1 MTESNAAE
9 TARAG
14 DQRGRKRANFR
25 IALLLVLVGAIL
37 FVSYYRVFLKG
48 RISTDNAYV
57 MADSATI
64 SSRIAG
70 NIQAV
75 HVRNDDA
82 VKAGSLLLELD
93 DRDYRAILEKNRA
106 ALARTEA
113 DIAVAEFTVELTG
126 SQTVAQ
132 VQAAEAM
139 VKAAE
144 DREKEARHRM
154 EEHEQMRAGAM
165 ADSTHARRDM
175 ERYNALLESGAGSE
189 QQRDRSSTTFKKS
202 RAQLEAAGAQ
212 IAAARAALNAALQDV
227 DRAKA
232 QLENAR
238 ADQLRV
244 NIEKNKLASLAAR
257 RGEIQAELRLAELNL
272 SYCAL
277 KAPISGYIAQSR
289 IQVGD
294 RVQPGQALFS
304 IVPLDEVYVEAN
316 LKETQLEDIR
326 LGQKVEMRAD
336 IYPDHVFRG
345 AVAGIRAGTG
355 AAFSLLPPENA
366 TGNWIKVVQRVPVKI
381 QLDGPPPPEY
391 PLRVGSSL
399 KVTIATAD
407 KSGPRL
413 AVIAGEGPVRREVR
427 KGASHQ
433 ETSP

>member
-1 MTESNAAE
+1 MAESNAAE
-9 TARAG
+9 TAPAVNE
-14 DQRGRKRANFR
+14 QGRKRANLR
-25 IALLLVLVGAIL
+25 IALLLVLVGAVL
-37 FVSYYRVFLKG
+37 FISFYGVFLKG
-48 RISTDNAYV
+48 RISTDNAYA

-82 VKAGSLLLELD
+82 VKEGSLLLELD
-93 DRDYRAILEKNRA
+93 DRDHRAIVDRNRA
-106 ALARTEA
+106 ALARIEA
-113 DIAVAEFTVELTG
+113 DIAVAELTVELTED
-126 SQTVAQ
+126 QTVAQ

-144 DREKEARHRM
+144 DREKEARHRL
-154 EEHEQMRAGAM
+154 EEHEQMRAAAM

-189 QQRDRSSTTFKKS
+189 QQRDRSSTAFKKS
-202 RAQLEAAGAQ
+202 RAQLDAASAQ
-212 IAAARAALNAALQDV
+212 IGAARAALHAALQDV

-232 QLENAR
+232 QLETAR

-244 NIEKNKLASLAAR
+244 NIEKNRLTALAAR

-272 SYCAL
+272 SYCTL
-277 KAPISGYIAQSR
+277 KAPINGFIAQSR

-294 RVQPGQALFS
+294 RVQSGQALFS

-316 LKETQLEDIR
+316 LKETQLEDVR

-345 AVAGIRAGTG
+345 VVAGIRAGTG
-355 AAFSLLPPENA
+355 AAFSLLPSENA

-407 KSGPRL
+407 KSGRRL
-413 AVIAGEGPVRREVR
+413 AAMGEEGTVRREAR
-427 KGASHQ
+427 KGSMHP
-433 ETSP
+433 EEGP

>member
-1 MTESNAAE
+1 MAESNAAE
-9 TARAG
+9 TAPAVNE
-14 DQRGRKRANFR
+14 QGRKRVNLR
-25 IALLLVLVGAIL
+25 MALLLVVVGAVL
-37 FVSYYRVFLKG
+37 FVSLYGAFLKG

-82 VKAGSLLLELD
+82 VKEGSLLLELD
-93 DRDYRAILEKNRA
+93 DRDHRAIVDRNRA
-106 ALARTEA
+106 ALARIEA
-113 DIAVAEFTVELTG
+113 DIAVAELTVELTED
-126 SQTVAQ
+126 QTVAQ

-144 DREKEARHRM
+144 DREKEARHRL
-154 EEHEQMRAGAM
+154 EEHEQMRAAAM

-189 QQRDRSSTTFKKS
+189 QQRDRSSTAFKKS
-202 RAQLEAAGAQ
+202 RAQLDAASAQ
-212 IAAARAALNAALQDV
+212 IGAARAALHAALQDV

-232 QLENAR
+232 QLETAR

-244 NIEKNKLASLAAR
+244 NIEKNRLTALAAR

-272 SYCAL
+272 SYCTL
-277 KAPISGYIAQSR
+277 KAPINGFIAQSR

-294 RVQPGQALFS
+294 RVQSGQALFS

-316 LKETQLEDIR
+316 LKETQLEDVR

-345 AVAGIRAGTG
+345 VVAGIRAGTG
-355 AAFSLLPPENA
+355 AAFSLLPSENA

-407 KSGPRL
+407 KSGRRL
-413 AVIAGEGPVRREVR
+413 AAMGEEGTVRREAR
-427 KGASHQ
+427 KGSMHP
-433 ETSP
+433 EEGP

>member
-1 MTESNAAE
+1 MADSNAADA
-9 TARAG
+9 TPVVNH
-14 DQRGRKRANFR
+14 QGRRRANLR
-25 IALLLVLVGAIL
+25 IAMLLVLVGAIMS
-37 FVSYYRVFLKG
+37 FSYYALFLKG

-57 MADSATI
+57 MADSATV
-64 SSRIAG
+64 SSRISG
-70 NIQAV
+70 NIRAV
-75 HVRNDDA
+75 YVRNDDA
-82 VKAGSLLLELD
+82 VKEGSLLLELD
-93 DRDYRAILEKNRA
+93 DRDHRAIVEKSRA

-126 SQTVAQ
+126 GQTLAQ
-132 VQAAEAM
+132 VQAAEAT

-144 DREKEARHRM
+144 DREREARHRL
-154 EEHEQMRAGAM
+154 EEYEQMRTAAM

-175 ERYNALLESGAGSE
+175 ERYSALLESGAGSE
-189 QQRDRSSTTFKKS
+189 QQRDRSSTAFKKS
-202 RAQLEAAGAQ
+202 KAQLDAASAQ
-212 IAAARAALNAALQDV
+212 IAAARAALHAALQDV

-232 QLENAR
+232 QLETAR

-244 NIEKNKLASLAAR
+244 NIEKNKLAALVAR
-257 RGEIQAELRLAELNL
+257 RGEIEAELRLAELNL
-272 SYCAL
+272 SYCTL
-277 KAPISGYIAQSR
+277 RAPISGYIAQSR

-316 LKETQLEDIR
+316 LKETQLEEVR

-345 AVAGIRAGTG
+345 VVAGIRAGTG

-366 TGNWIKVVQRVPVKI
+366 TGNWIKIVQRVPVKI
-381 QLDGPPPPEY
+381 KLDGPPPPEY

-399 KVTIATAD
+399 KVTIATGD

-413 AVIAGEGPVRREVR
+413 ATTGEEGAMRREAR
-427 KGASHQ
+427 KGPWQPEASH
-433 ETSP
+433 